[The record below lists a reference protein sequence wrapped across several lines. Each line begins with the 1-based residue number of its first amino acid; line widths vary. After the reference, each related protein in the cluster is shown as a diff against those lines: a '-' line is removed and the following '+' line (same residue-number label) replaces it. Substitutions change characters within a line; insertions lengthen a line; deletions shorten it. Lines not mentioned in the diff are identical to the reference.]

1 MINASYIV
9 TIWKKCG
16 INLKVNRKGGGTVE
30 DFEKL
35 YKEYYP
41 RVYAFL
47 YKLCHD
53 KEMTEEMTQ
62 DTFYELYKSLHKYNG
77 SCQFFTFVAAIAK
90 NVYYKYVRKKKIEY
104 IDIEL
109 VKNLQDTDDTP
120 EEACLRH
127 MRSKEIRHVIDCLPK
142 NYRDVVLLR
151 VYADLTFPDIAAIL
165 GISTSGAK
173 VIFHRAKKII
183 SEELLEKHEM

>member
-1 MINASYIV
+1 M
-9 TIWKKCG
+9 
-16 INLKVNRKGGGTVE
+16 E

-47 YKLCHD
+47 YKLCRD

-62 DTFYELYKSLHKYNG
+62 DTFYELYKSLHKYDG
-77 SCQFFTFVAAIAK
+77 SCKLFTFVASIAK
-90 NVYYKYVRKKKIEY
+90 NVYYKHVRKRRVEY

-109 VKNLQDTDDTP
+109 LSELQDSSDTP
-120 EEACLRH
+120 EEACLRK
-127 MRSKEIRHVIDCLPK
+127 MRSRQIRNVIEKLPVK
-142 NYRDVVLLR
+142 YRDVVLLR
-151 VYADLTFPDIAAIL
+151 VYADLTFPDIANAL
-165 GISTSGAK
+165 DISTSSAK

-183 SEELLEKHEM
+183 SEELFRENDM

>member
-1 MINASYIV
+1 M
-9 TIWKKCG
+9 
-16 INLKVNRKGGGTVE
+16 E

-53 KEMTEEMTQ
+53 HEMTEEMTQ
-62 DTFYELYKSLHKYNG
+62 DTFYELYRSLHKYDG
-77 SCQFFTFVAAIAK
+77 SCKLFTFIASIAK
-90 NVYYKYVRKKKIEY
+90 NVYYKHVRKKRVEF

-109 VKNLQDTDDTP
+109 LSELQDSRDTP
-120 EEACLRH
+120 EEACLRR
-127 MRSKEIRHVIDCLPK
+127 MWSKEIRHVIDMLPK
-142 NYRDVVLLR
+142 NYRDVVVLR
-151 VYADLTFPDIAAIL
+151 VYADLSFPDIAEAL
-165 GISTSGAK
+165 GISLSSAK

-183 SEELLEKHEM
+183 SEELLSKNDM

>member
-1 MINASYIV
+1 M
-9 TIWKKCG
+9 
-16 INLKVNRKGGGTVE
+16 E
-30 DFEKL
+30 DFERL

-53 KEMTEEMTQ
+53 AEMTEEMTQ

-77 SCQFFTFVAAIAK
+77 SCQMFTFVASIAK
-90 NVYYKYVRKKKIEY
+90 NVYYKNIRKKRVEY

-109 VKNLQDTDDTP
+109 IKELQDTGDTP
-120 EEACLRH
+120 EEACLRSLK
-127 MRSKEIRHVIDCLPK
+127 SKEIRRVIDMLPK

-151 VYADLTFPDIAAIL
+151 VYADLTFSDIANAL
-165 GISTSGAK
+165 GISTSSAK

-183 SEELLEKHEM
+183 SEELFGKDDL

>member
-1 MINASYIV
+1 MD
-9 TIWKKCG
+9 
-16 INLKVNRKGGGTVE
+16 E
-30 DFEKL
+30 FEKL

-47 YKLCHD
+47 YKLCRD
-53 KEMTEEMTQ
+53 REMTEEMVQ
-62 DTFYELYKSLHKYNG
+62 DTFYELYKCLYKYNG

-109 VKNLQDTDDTP
+109 VKEIQDTGDTP
-120 EEACLRH
+120 EEACLRNI
-127 MRSKEIRHVIDCLPK
+127 RSKQIRACIERLPK

-151 VYADLTFPDIAAIL
+151 VYADLTFPDIASVL

-183 SEELLEKHEM
+183 SEELRYEYEV

>member
-1 MINASYIV
+1 M
-9 TIWKKCG
+9 
-16 INLKVNRKGGGTVE
+16 E

-47 YKLCHD
+47 YKLCRD
-53 KEMTEEMTQ
+53 REMTEEMCQ

-77 SCQFFTFVAAIAK
+77 SCMLFTFIASIAK
-90 NVYYKYVRKKKIEY
+90 NVYYKHVRKKHVEY

-109 VKNLQDTDDTP
+109 IKDVQDSSDTP
-120 EEACLRH
+120 EEACLRK
-127 MRSKEIRHVIDCLPK
+127 MWSKEIRHVIEMLPQ
-142 NYRDVVLLR
+142 NYRDVVVLR
-151 VYADLTFPDIAAIL
+151 VYADLTFPDIANAL
-165 GISTSGAK
+165 GISTSSAK

-183 SEELLEKHEM
+183 SEELFTKNDL

>member
-1 MINASYIV
+1 M
-9 TIWKKCG
+9 
-16 INLKVNRKGGGTVE
+16 E

-53 KEMTEEMTQ
+53 REMTEEMTQ
-62 DTFYELYKSLHKYNG
+62 DTFYELHKSLHKYNG
-77 SCQFFTFVAAIAK
+77 SCKMFTFIASIAK
-90 NVYYKYVRKKKIEY
+90 NVYYKHVRKKHVEY

-109 VKNLQDTDDTP
+109 LSEIQDSSDTP
-120 EEACLRH
+120 EEACLRK
-127 MRSKEIRHVIDCLPK
+127 MRSKEIRHVIEMLPR
-142 NYRDVVLLR
+142 NYRDVVVLR
-151 VYADLTFPDIAAIL
+151 VYADLAFPDIANTL
-165 GISTSGAK
+165 GISTSSAK

-183 SEELLEKHEM
+183 SEELFSKNDL

>member
-1 MINASYIV
+1 M
-9 TIWKKCG
+9 
-16 INLKVNRKGGGTVE
+16 E

-47 YKLCHD
+47 YKLCRD

-62 DTFYELYKSLHKYNG
+62 DTFYELYKSLHKYDG
-77 SCQFFTFVAAIAK
+77 SCKLFTFVASIAK
-90 NVYYKYVRKKKIEY
+90 NVYYKHVRKKRVEY

-109 VKNLQDTDDTP
+109 LSELQDSSDTP
-120 EEACLRH
+120 EEACLRK
-127 MRSKEIRHVIDCLPK
+127 MRSRQIRNVIEKLPVK
-142 NYRDVVLLR
+142 HRDVVLLR
-151 VYADLTFPDIAAIL
+151 VYADLTFPDIANAL
-165 GISTSGAK
+165 DISTSSAK

-183 SEELLEKHEM
+183 SEELFRENDM

>member
-1 MINASYIV
+1 M
-9 TIWKKCG
+9 
-16 INLKVNRKGGGTVE
+16 E
-30 DFEKL
+30 DFERL

-53 KEMTEEMTQ
+53 VEMTEEMTQ

-77 SCQFFTFVAAIAK
+77 SCKMFTFIASIAK
-90 NVYYKYVRKKKIEY
+90 NVYYKHIRKKRVEY

-109 VKNLQDTDDTP
+109 IKELQDTGDTP
-120 EEACLRH
+120 EEACLRSLK
-127 MRSKEIRHVIDCLPK
+127 SKEIRRVIDMLPK

-151 VYADLTFPDIAAIL
+151 VYADLTFPDIANSL
-165 GISTSGAK
+165 GISTSSAK

-183 SEELLEKHEM
+183 SEELFSKNDL

>member
-1 MINASYIV
+1 M
-9 TIWKKCG
+9 
-16 INLKVNRKGGGTVE
+16 
-30 DFEKL
+30 DQFEKL

-47 YKLCHD
+47 YKLCRD

-62 DTFYELYKSLHKYNG
+62 DTFYELYKSLYKYNG
-77 SCQFFTFVAAIAK
+77 TCQFFTFVAAIAK

-109 VKNLQDTDDTP
+109 VKEIADMRDTP
-120 EEACLRH
+120 EEACLRS
-127 MRSKEIRHVIDCLPK
+127 MRSKQIRACIEKLPK

-151 VYADLTFPDIAAIL
+151 VYADLTFPDIADIL
-165 GISTSGAK
+165 GISVSGAK

-183 SEELLEKHEM
+183 SEELTDEYDV

>member
-1 MINASYIV
+1 MD
-9 TIWKKCG
+9 
-16 INLKVNRKGGGTVE
+16 

-47 YKLCHD
+47 YKLCRD
-53 KEMTEEMTQ
+53 CEMTEEMTQ

-77 SCQFFTFVAAIAK
+77 SCKLFTFIASIAK
-90 NVYYKYVRKKKIEY
+90 NVYYKYVRKKHIEY

-109 VKNLQDTDDTP
+109 LKELQDSADTP
-120 EEACLRH
+120 EEACLRK
-127 MRSKEIRHVIDCLPK
+127 MWSKEIRRVIDMLPQ
-142 NYRDVVLLR
+142 NYRDVVVLR
-151 VYADLTFPDIAAIL
+151 VYADLAFPDIANAL
-165 GISTSGAK
+165 GISTSSAK

-183 SEELLEKHEM
+183 SEELFERNDL

>member
-1 MINASYIV
+1 M
-9 TIWKKCG
+9 
-16 INLKVNRKGGGTVE
+16 E

-47 YKLCHD
+47 YKLCRD

-62 DTFYELYKSLHKYNG
+62 DTFYELYKSLHRYDG
-77 SCQFFTFVAAIAK
+77 SCKLFTFVASIAK
-90 NVYYKYVRKKKIEY
+90 NVYYKHVRKKRVEY

-109 VKNLQDTDDTP
+109 LSELQDSSDTP
-120 EEACLRH
+120 EEACLRK
-127 MRSKEIRHVIDCLPK
+127 MRSRQIRNVIEKLPVK
-142 NYRDVVLLR
+142 YRDVVLLR
-151 VYADLTFPDIAAIL
+151 VYADLTFPDIANAL
-165 GISTSGAK
+165 DISTSSAK

-183 SEELLEKHEM
+183 SEELFRENDM

>member
-1 MINASYIV
+1 M
-9 TIWKKCG
+9 
-16 INLKVNRKGGGTVE
+16 E

-47 YKLCHD
+47 YKLCRD

-62 DTFYELYKSLHKYNG
+62 DTFYELYKSLHKYDG
-77 SCQFFTFVAAIAK
+77 SCKLFTFVASIAK
-90 NVYYKYVRKKKIEY
+90 NVYYKHVRKKRVEY

-109 VKNLQDTDDTP
+109 LSELQDSSDTP
-120 EEACLRH
+120 EEACLRK
-127 MRSKEIRHVIDCLPK
+127 MRSRQIRNVIDKLPVK
-142 NYRDVVLLR
+142 YRDVVLLR
-151 VYADLTFPDIAAIL
+151 VYADLTFPDIANAL
-165 GISTSGAK
+165 DISTSSAK

-183 SEELLEKHEM
+183 SEELFRENDM

>member
-1 MINASYIV
+1 MD
-9 TIWKKCG
+9 
-16 INLKVNRKGGGTVE
+16 

-53 KEMTEEMTQ
+53 SDMTEEMVQ

-77 SCQFFTFVAAIAK
+77 SCKMFTFLASIAK
-90 NVYYKYVRKKKIEY
+90 NVYYKYIRKKKLEY

-109 VKNLQDTDDTP
+109 VKELQDTDDTP
-120 EEACLRH
+120 EEACLRSL
-127 MRSKEIRHVIDCLPK
+127 RSKEIRSVIEKLPK
-142 NYRDVVLLR
+142 NYRDVVILR
-151 VYADLTFPDIAAIL
+151 VYADLTFPDVANVL
-165 GISTSGAK
+165 GISTSSAK

-183 SEELLEKHEM
+183 SEELFSDNDL